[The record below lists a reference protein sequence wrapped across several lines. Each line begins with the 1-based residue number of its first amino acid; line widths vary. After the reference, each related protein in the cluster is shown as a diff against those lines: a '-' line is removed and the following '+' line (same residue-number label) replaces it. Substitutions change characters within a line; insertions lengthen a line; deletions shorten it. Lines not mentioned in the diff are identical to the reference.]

1 MIQVSTPSCDHSNGS
16 ADAVARISSLYC
28 VRIMSS
34 ETAAQD
40 TNAAKKEKSNVP
52 KRPWFRFDSVPASD
66 SQTRSPEVEKN
77 ELLPLYSFLGELINP
92 TAAVTAKRG
101 GPVRPD
107 RLGTTV

>member
-1 MIQVSTPSCDHSNGS
+1 MFRSGRGSGLTPFPPQT
-16 ADAVARISSLYC
+16 VKP
-28 VRIMSS
+28 
-34 ETAAQD
+34 AA
-40 TNAAKKEKSNVP
+40 TK
-52 KRPWFRFDSVPASD
+52 
-66 SQTRSPEVEKN
+66 VEKN